1 MKEYKV
7 VNGTSYS
14 VETSDKVIR
23 VLEHCRKNGTRIVL
37 DYGDTKTGRS
47 WNQIYDVT
55 GRIGRTGGNSKIPIL
70 LYNRRSM
77 GGSAI
82 LTDCIIAI
90 KESKGGRILYS
101 LK

>member
-14 VETSDKVIR
+14 VETSDKVIE
-23 VLEHCRKNGTRIVL
+23 VLERCRINNTRIVL
-37 DYGDTKTGRS
+37 DYGDTETGRS
-47 WNQIYDVT
+47 WGEIYDVT
-55 GRIGRTGGNSKIPIL
+55 GRIGRSTGIKIPIL
-70 LYNRRSM
+70 LYNKRSM

-82 LTDCIIAI
+82 LTDCIIGI
-90 KESKGGRILYS
+90 KESRGGRILYS